1 MVTAK
6 AFENL
11 RISLQISRLISRI
24 SLLTIRDLRTATHPA
39 TTTANRQTTRTAEF
53 ALETNVI
60 GLRTIEITNPV
71 AITADIMA
79 LASKDNV
86 TF

>member
-11 RISLQISRLISRI
+11 RISLQINRLISRI
-24 SLLTIRDLRTATHPA
+24 SLLTIRDLRTAIHTAA
-39 TTTANRQTTRTAEF
+39 TTASRQTTRTAEF